1 LVPAGFNS
9 SGINNVSTDPPIPDT
24 EVQKT
29 LRKGKTHVGGEL
41 EGIGRG
47 EASGGEE
54 DGGDLHGWR
63 LDLEIVKANKR
74 HCMMQKA
81 AIMQIPGLF
90 AIVLMVAIVSGQ
102 TEEQIGRRK
111 EVSDA
116 KEFRAGKLHLE

>member
-74 HCMMQKA
+74 HC
-81 AIMQIPGLF
+81 I
-90 AIVLMVAIVSGQ
+90 
-102 TEEQIGRRK
+102 
-111 EVSDA
+111 DA
-116 KEFRAGKLHLE
+116 KSSDNANSGSLCDCFNGCDCFWTDRRTDRAKERSIGC